1 MRPWTIFSLMFSGFD
16 WRSSFFISI
25 SLSRAIMVGSQSE
38 AEMYSTSG
46 HAAICIAMSLARSL
60 NLSPRA
66 TKSVSQLTSTKTPIL
81 EPAWMY
87 EKTPPSAAMRPCFLS
102 AEAMPLT
109 RNHSCAFWT
118 SPLFSINAFLQ
129 SIIPAPDI
137 CLSSLTV
144 AAEMAAPSAAGA
156 AGVGSSLAA
165 GAAA

>member
-1 MRPWTIFSLMFSGFD
+1 
-16 WRSSFFISI
+16 
-25 SLSRAIMVGSQSE
+25 
-38 AEMYSTSG
+38 
-46 HAAICIAMSLARSL
+46 
-60 NLSPRA
+60 
-66 TKSVSQLTSTKTPIL
+66 
-81 EPAWMY
+81 MY

-118 SPLFSINAFLQ
+118 SPLFSIKAFLQ

-137 CLSSLTV
+137 CRSSLTV

-156 AGVGSSLAA
+156 AAGAAGSATGAAAAGAAGSATGAAAAAAGAGSSLAA